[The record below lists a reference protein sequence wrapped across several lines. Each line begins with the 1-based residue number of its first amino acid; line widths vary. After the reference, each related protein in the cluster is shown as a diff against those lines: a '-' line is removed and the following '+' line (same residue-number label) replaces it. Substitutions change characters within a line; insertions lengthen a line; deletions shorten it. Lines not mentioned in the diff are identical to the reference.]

1 MNIRQKTAVGAF
13 ALSIAVTAAVAVFA
27 DGYNTQADPLV
38 TVSYVQSVKQDLR
51 SEFGID
57 GINSRISE
65 LSSSIIALEQTQA
78 RQAQE
83 LQQIKLGANS
93 GTSKKG
99 DKTSEADKKAEE
111 NKESSPEGENAET
124 DGDAAAQTD
133 TAAQGS
139 SEAQSAPAVQTAPAS
154 ASAEYEVVHL
164 ISGQILTADS
174 SLELIPRSGELA
186 AVITSE
192 TNRAAGVGLSDLTSG
207 SEVLDGEILDSNH
220 YILIPRA
227 DGRGVAATGEE
238 AYLMVRGEY
247 TIVG

>member
-13 ALSIAVTAAVAVFA
+13 AVSIAVTAAVAVFA

-111 NKESSPEGENAET
+111 NKESSAEGENAVTE
-124 DGDAAAQTD
+124 GDAAAQTD
-133 TAAQGS
+133 TAAQS
-139 SEAQSAPAVQTAPAS
+139 APETQSAPAVQAAP